1 MSGIRVGSW
10 RDPPVEAPM
19 VRRIAI
25 VFAVLFSSCAFAQF
39 SQTSNSQPNQ
49 VQDVHRGSIVDPAQ
63 LNAMSEQQLEG
74 LGDEMRGN
82 KEMLQAVDCYEA
94 ALRKTPRSA
103 VLYNKMGMAYI
114 AIRDYPKARKA
125 LEKAIKL
132 DKKYPEAYNNLGAVW
147 YAEAFTNSKK
157 KATDKIRKAAKYY
170 NKAIG
175 LNDLFASFHSNL
187 GTAYLD
193 LQEYDRGIAEYR
205 KAYSLDPGIFER
217 NSRTGIA
224 ARLSSPEDLAQ
235 YNYFMARLFAS
246 NGETDK
252 ALLYLAHAME
262 NGYKGINK
270 VYEDTEF
277 AKLRTDQRFTEL
289 MAKRP
294 SGITQ

>member
-1 MSGIRVGSW
+1 MIR
-10 RDPPVEAPM
+10 RL
-19 VRRIAI
+19 AI
-25 VFAVLFSSCAFAQF
+25 VSALLISTGVFAQ
-39 SQTSNSQPNQ
+39 SAPSSIPQTGP
-49 VQDVHRGSIVDPAQ
+49 VQDVRKVTIIDPAK
-63 LNAMSEQQLEG
+63 LNDMSEIQLEG
-74 LGDEMRGN
+74 LGDELRGN

-103 VLYNKMGMAYI
+103 VLYNKIGMAYL
-114 AIRDYPKARKA
+114 AMREYPKARKA
-125 LEKAIKL
+125 IQKSIKL

-147 YAEAFTNSKK
+147 YAEAFVNGKK
-157 KATDKIRKAAKYY
+157 KSTDKVEKAVKYY

-193 LQEYDRGIAEYR
+193 LKEYDKGIAEYR
-205 KAYSLDPGIFER
+205 KAYALDPGIFER
-217 NSRTGIA
+217 NSRSGIA
-224 ARLSSPEDLAQ
+224 ARFSSPEDLAE

-262 NGYKGINK
+262 NGYKGIDK
-270 VYEDTEF
+270 VYQDTEF
-277 AKLRTDQRFTEL
+277 AKLRSDERFATL

-294 SGITQ
+294 AGISQ

>member
-1 MSGIRVGSW
+1 MIRQLS
-10 RDPPVEAPM
+10 
-19 VRRIAI
+19 I
-25 VFAVLFSSCAFAQF
+25 VAALLFSTCAFAQ
-39 SQTSNSQPNQ
+39 STPNLHPQTSS
-49 VQDVHRGSIVDPAQ
+49 VQDVRKVSIIDPSK
-63 LNAMSEQQLEG
+63 LKEMSETQLEA
-74 LGDEMRGN
+74 LGDEMRSN
-82 KEMLQAVDCYEA
+82 KEMLQSVDCYEA

-103 VLYNKMGMAYI
+103 VLYNKIGMAYL
-114 AIRDYPKARKA
+114 AMREYPKARKA
-125 LEKAIKL
+125 LEKSIKL

-147 YAEAFTNSKK
+147 YAEAFVNGKK
-157 KATDKIRKAAKYY
+157 KSNDKVEKAVKYY

-193 LQEYDRGIAEYR
+193 LKEYDKGIAEYR

-224 ARLSSPEDLAQ
+224 ARFSSPEDLAE
-235 YNYFMARLFAS
+235 YIYFMARLFAS

-270 VYEDTEF
+270 VYQDTEF
-277 AKLRTDQRFTEL
+277 AKLREDERFTAL

-294 SGITQ
+294 AGISQ